1 MAGATLP
8 DPACILSISALTRQV
23 REVLE
28 GRFPALWVGGEIS
41 NVSRATSGHLYL
53 TLKDSSAVLSA
64 VLYRGVGFRLRF
76 EPKTGMQVI
85 VRGRLSV
92 YDQQGKY
99 QFCIEEIHPKGIGA
113 LELALQQLRE
123 KLERKGYFDPRR
135 KKRLP
140 AYPRTIALVTSPSGA
155 AVRDVLET
163 LGRRWPVAT
172 VVVVPVRV
180 QGDGAA
186 SEIATAIGVLNR
198 LHAAG
203 QLCMDAM
210 IVGRGGGSLED
221 LWAFNEEPVADAIFA
236 SRIPVIS
243 AVGHETDVTI
253 SDLVA
258 DHRALTP
265 SRAATDL
272 TPERDVMLATLVDF
286 NCRLREQVLR
296 RLDQSRQRIID
307 IADRRVFRSP
317 LDRVHDLERRLDE
330 LDERLGRAAD
340 APLERARQRVVAL
353 AGRLESLS
361 PLNVLTRGYSLTRTP
376 DGHVVQDVATVR
388 PGDLLHTRL
397 ARGEVVSRVEDVR
410 PTQEMP

>member
-1 MAGATLP
+1 MAGPTLP
-8 DPACILSISALTRQV
+8 DPAGILSISALTRQV

-41 NVSRATSGHLYL
+41 NVSRAASGHLYL

-64 VLYRGVGFRLRF
+64 VLYRGVGFRVRF
-76 EPKTGMQVI
+76 EPTTGMQVI

-92 YDQQGKY
+92 YEQQGKY

-155 AVRDVLET
+155 AVRDILET

-172 VVVVPVRV
+172 VVVAPVRV

-186 SEIATAIGVLNR
+186 AEIAAAIGVLNR

-203 QLCMDAM
+203 RLCLDAM

-272 TPERDVMLATLVDF
+272 TPERDALLVTLVDF
-286 NCRLREQVLR
+286 NCRLREQILR

-317 LDRVHDLERRLDE
+317 LDGVRDLERRLDE
-330 LDERLGRAAD
+330 LDQRLGRSAAV
-340 APLERARQRVVAL
+340 PVERARQRLAAL

-397 ARGEVVSRVEDVR
+397 ARGEVVSRVEEVR